1 MPMRLRLALI
11 CLALLW
17 QAAAFA
23 AKQQEP
29 GTNVEMPYLMAPM
42 TVDGKLVA
50 YAYISSQIIA
60 VSPNAAVEIRLR
72 VPYIQDA
79 FVRDVNARP
88 VARTDD
94 PQTVD
99 REALMA
105 RLLADAKREA
115 GADKVAGIRFTNIQI
130 APLRPNP

>member
-1 MPMRLRLALI
+1 MRLRLAAA
-11 CLALLW
+11 CLVLL
-17 QAAAFA
+17 APSSAFA

-29 GTNVEMPYLMAPM
+29 GTNVDMPYLMAPVTM
-42 TVDGKLVA
+42 DGKLVA

-60 VSPNAAVEIRLR
+60 VSPNAAVEIRLK
-72 VPYIQDA
+72 VPFIQDA

-88 VARTDD
+88 VTRPDD

-99 REALMA
+99 RDALMA
-105 RLLADAKREA
+105 RLLADARRAA
-115 GADKVAGIRFTNIQI
+115 GADKVAGIRFTQIQI

>member
-1 MPMRLRLALI
+1 MRLSLAAC
-11 CLALLW
+11 CLLLV
-17 QAAAFA
+17 AAPPAFA
-23 AKQQEP
+23 AKPQEP
-29 GTNVEMPYLMAPM
+29 GTNVDMPYLMAPM

-60 VSPNAAVEIRLR
+60 VSPNAAVEIRLK
-72 VPYIQDA
+72 VPFIQDA

-88 VARTDD
+88 VTRTDD

-99 REALMA
+99 RAALMA

-115 GADKVAGIRFTNIQI
+115 GADKVAGIRFTAIQI

>member
-1 MPMRLRLALI
+1 MRLSLAAC
-11 CLALLW
+11 CLLLV
-17 QAAAFA
+17 AAPPAFA

-29 GTNVEMPYLMAPM
+29 GTNVDMPYLMAPM

-50 YAYISSQIIA
+50 YAYISSQIVA

-88 VARTDD
+88 VGKPDD

-99 REALMA
+99 RDALMA
-105 RLLADAKREA
+105 RL
-115 GADKVAGIRFTNIQI
+115 
-130 APLRPNP
+130 

>member
-23 AKQQEP
+23 AKPQEP